1 MKDTIIVNFFAGPG
15 CGKSTGASWLFSQLK
30 LNGVDCEYVTEFAK
44 DKVWENNGE
53 VFKCEFYITGKQA
66 FKISRCFG
74 KVDVIVTDS
83 PIAISMA
90 YSESDKFKA
99 AVLEEFNKYEK
110 NNMNVLLKRV
120 VPYDPNGRLQTED
133 VAKDID
139 DTIKNVLD
147 ESNIPYYYIN
157 GNTDGY
163 KAILDMVLEK
173 LKFLKRG

>member
-30 LNGVDCEYVTEFAK
+30 MHGVDCEYVTEFAK

-74 KVDVIVTDS
+74 KVDVIITDS
-83 PIAISMA
+83 PIAISMVYNA
-90 YSESDKFKA
+90 TDKFKA

-110 NNMNVLLKRV
+110 NNLNILLNRV
-120 VPYDPNGRLQTED
+120 VPYDPNGRLQKNED
-133 VAKDID
+133 DAKKID
-139 DTIKNVLD
+139 DNIKNTLD
-147 ESNIPYYYIN
+147 ESNIPYTIIN
-157 GNTDGY
+157 GNVDGY
-163 KAILDMVLEK
+163 KAILDIVLEK
-173 LKFLKRG
+173 LRKQK

>member
-53 VFKCEFYITGKQA
+53 VFKCEFYITGKQS

-110 NNMNVLLKRV
+110 NNMNILLKRV
-120 VPYDPNGRLQTED
+120 VPYDPNGRIQ
-133 VAKDID
+133 KDESEAISID
-139 DTIKNVLD
+139 NTIKKALD
-147 ESNIPYYYIN
+147 DSEIPYTIIN

-163 KAILDMVLEK
+163 KAILDMILEK
-173 LKFLKRG
+173 LRKNK

>member
-1 MKDTIIVNFFAGPG
+1 MKDTIVVNFFAGPG

-30 LNGVDCEYVTEFAK
+30 LNGVDCEYVSEFAK

-53 VFKCEFYITGKQA
+53 VFKCEFYITGKQS

-74 KVDVIVTDS
+74 KVDVIITDS

-110 NNMNVLLKRV
+110 NNMNILLKRI
-120 VPYDPNGRLQTED
+120 VPYDKNGRLQTED
-133 VAKDID
+133 EAKNID
-139 DTIKNVLD
+139 DKIKNTLN
-147 ESNIPYYYIN
+147 ESEIPYMIIN
-157 GNTDGY
+157 GNVDGY
-163 KAILDMVLEK
+163 KAILDIILEK
-173 LKFLKRG
+173 LNKRR

>member
-30 LNGVDCEYVTEFAK
+30 MHGVDCEYVTEFAK

-74 KVDVIVTDS
+74 KVDVIITDS
-83 PIAISMA
+83 PIAISMVYNA
-90 YSESDKFKA
+90 TDKFKA

-110 NNMNVLLKRV
+110 NNLNILLNRV
-120 VPYDPNGRLQTED
+120 VPYDPNGRLQKNED
-133 VAKDID
+133 DAKKID
-139 DTIKNVLD
+139 DNIKNTLD
-147 ESNIPYYYIN
+147 DSNIPYTIIN
-157 GNTDGY
+157 GNVDGY
-163 KAILDMVLEK
+163 KAILDIVLEK
-173 LKFLKRG
+173 LRKQK

>member
-53 VFKCEFYITGKQA
+53 VFKCEFYITGKQS

-74 KVDVIVTDS
+74 KVDVIITDS

-110 NNMNVLLKRV
+110 NNMNIFLKRV
-120 VPYDPNGRLQTED
+120 VPYDTNGRLQTED
-133 VAKDID
+133 VAKNID
-139 DTIKNVLD
+139 NTINNVLD
-147 ESNIPYYYIN
+147 ESNIPYYYID

-163 KAILDMVLEK
+163 NDVLNMVLEK
-173 LKFLKRG
+173 LKFLKRR

>member
-53 VFKCEFYITGKQA
+53 VFKCEFYITGKQS

-74 KVDVIVTDS
+74 KVDVIITDS

-110 NNMNVLLKRV
+110 NNMNIFLKRV
-120 VPYDPNGRLQTED
+120 VPYDTNGRLQTED
-133 VAKDID
+133 VAKNID
-139 DTIKNVLD
+139 NTIKNVLD
-147 ESNIPYYYIN
+147 ESNIPYYYID

-163 KAILDMVLEK
+163 NDVLNMVLEK
-173 LKFLKRG
+173 LKFLKRR

>member
-53 VFKCEFYITGKQA
+53 VFKCEFYITGKQS

-74 KVDVIVTDS
+74 KVDVIITDS

-110 NNMNVLLKRV
+110 NNMNILLKRV

-139 DTIKNVLD
+139 NTIKGVLD
-147 ESNIPYYYIN
+147 DSNIPYTIIK

-163 KAILDMVLEK
+163 KAILDMVLEE
-173 LKFLKRG
+173 LKKKKQ

>member
-30 LNGVDCEYVTEFAK
+30 MHGVDCEYVTEFAK

-74 KVDVIVTDS
+74 KVDVIITDS
-83 PIAISMA
+83 PIAISMVYNA
-90 YSESDKFKA
+90 TDKFKA

-110 NNMNVLLKRV
+110 NNLNILLNRV
-120 VPYDPNGRLQTED
+120 VPYDPNGRLQKNED
-133 VAKDID
+133 DAKKID
-139 DTIKNVLD
+139 DNIKNTLD
-147 ESNIPYYYIN
+147 ESNIPYTIIN
-157 GNTDGY
+157 GNVDGY
-163 KAILDMVLEK
+163 KAILDIILEK
-173 LKFLKRG
+173 LRKQK

>member
-53 VFKCEFYITGKQA
+53 VFKCEFYITGKQS

-110 NNMNVLLKRV
+110 NNMNILLKRV
-120 VPYDPNGRLQTED
+120 VPYDPNGRIQ
-133 VAKDID
+133 KDESEAISVD
-139 DTIKNVLD
+139 NTIKKALD
-147 ESNIPYYYIN
+147 DSEIPYTIIN

-163 KAILDMVLEK
+163 KAILDMILEK
-173 LKFLKRG
+173 LRKNK